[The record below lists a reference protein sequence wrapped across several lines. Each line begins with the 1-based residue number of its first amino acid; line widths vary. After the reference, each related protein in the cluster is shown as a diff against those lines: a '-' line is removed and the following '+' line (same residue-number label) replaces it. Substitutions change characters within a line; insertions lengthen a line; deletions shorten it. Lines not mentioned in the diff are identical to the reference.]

1 MYKHNNYGKFID
13 TERKYSP
20 AFIGDLIFPNA
31 HVKSVVT
38 AYASGEVRRPLIL
51 CGRGISLFR
60 AMASLSIP
68 TGVRMRIRWYIDM
81 RHTHREIVT
90 TGCPET
96 PGLCNLDGGSG
107 PESRVMWET

>member
-31 HVKSVVT
+31 HVKSVIT

-51 CGRGISLFR
+51 FLQSMGN
-60 AMASLSIP
+60 AIP
-68 TGVRMRIRWYIDM
+68 IT
-81 RHTHREIVT
+81 
-90 TGCPET
+90 
-96 PGLCNLDGGSG
+96 LLKK
-107 PESRVMWET
+107 